1 MKKKIALIT
10 GVTGQDG
17 SYLAEFLLNK
27 NYEVHGIKRRASL
40 INNTARIDH
49 IYEDIHKKGKR
60 FFLHYGDLTDSSSII
75 SIIQKIKPDE
85 IYNLAAQSHVSVSFE
100 IPEYT
105 SDVNAL
111 GTLRILEA
119 IRLLNMTKKI
129 KFYQAS
135 TSELYGNTKE
145 IPQDEKTKFYPR
157 SPYAVSK
164 LFSYWIV
171 KNYREAYG
179 MHACN
184 GILFN
189 HESPR
194 RGETFVTRKITL
206 GLSKICYGLEKTLY
220 LGNLDALRDWGHA
233 RDYAKMQW
241 LMLQQKKPY
250 DLVISTNK
258 QYTVRKFVEIS
269 CKALKLKIIWKNK
282 GLKEVGIL
290 KSFDKKRFPNLNLN
304 QTIIK
309 IDKKY
314 YRPTEV
320 ENLKGDSS
328 LAKRVLGWKPKISF
342 QSMVKEMVEED
353 LYLSKIELKKNDIQ
367 KR

>member
-1 MKKKIALIT
+1 MK
-10 GVTGQDG
+10 
-17 SYLAEFLLNK
+17 N
-27 NYEVHGIKRRASL
+27 
-40 INNTARIDH
+40 
-49 IYEDIHKKGKR
+49 
-60 FFLHYGDLTDSSSII
+60 
-75 SIIQKIKPDE
+75 
-85 IYNLAAQSHVSVSFE
+85 
-100 IPEYT
+100 
-105 SDVNAL
+105 
-111 GTLRILEA
+111 
-119 IRLLNMTKKI
+119 
-129 KFYQAS
+129 
-135 TSELYGNTKE
+135 
-145 IPQDEKTKFYPR
+145 KFYPR

-179 MHACN
+179 IHACN

-269 CKALKLKIIWKNK
+269 CKALNLKLPGKIKVIEK
-282 GLKEVGIL
+282 VGIL
-290 KSFDKKRFPNLNLN
+290 KSFDKKRFPNLRK
-304 QTIIK
+304 IK
-309 IDKKY
+309 LL
-314 YRPTEV
+314 
-320 ENLKGDSS
+320 LK
-328 LAKRVLGWKPKISF
+328 
-342 QSMVKEMVEED
+342 
-353 LYLSKIELKKNDIQ
+353 
-367 KR
+367 